1 MQHKEPKC
9 TKHHITLCPE
19 VKLIVK
25 KKEAEY
31 SYQTNKNFIIN
42 EIIKEWGEMR
52 KKTI

>member
-1 MQHKEPKC
+1 MPHKEPKC

-31 SYQTNKNFIIN
+31 SFQTNKTFVIN
-42 EIIKEWGEMR
+42 EIIKEWFDL
-52 KKTI
+52 KYKQ